1 MQGGFAQVVRNKY
14 LGFDQLLNSIGLG
27 LPTIEFLESPV
38 IADIERLNEQAAK
51 KIASFEKGGS
61 YRSAIL
67 REIADQKQLL
77 NIFSANADVAADSI
91 KSIREELVKKINL
104 DLRQINQPEKDL
116 TPPDYYSET
125 PKELT
130 PDQATIN
137 LVKDLLPPDILA
149 NVDSDPLLA
158 DALTAIAKGAD
169 PEKVIERYKELKKS
183 K

>member
-1 MQGGFAQVVRNKY
+1 M
-14 LGFDQLLNSIGLG
+14 
-27 LPTIEFLESPV
+27 
-38 IADIERLNEQAAK
+38 
-51 KIASFEKGGS
+51 
-61 YRSAIL
+61 
-67 REIADQKQLL
+67 L
-77 NIFSANADVAADSI
+77 NIFSANADVAAASI
-91 KSIREELVKKINL
+91 KSIRDELVKKINL

-116 TPPDYYSET
+116 TPPEYYNEK